1 MRTPMLAA
9 LLLLLFFSCNESGYK
24 SDAKVPIV
32 VASPAVAADS
42 STASPADGLAKYKAE
57 SPGNAGQQPLNS
69 SPSQS
74 AANPDWDRK
83 IVKTADLTV
92 ETKSFARLTERLHR
106 LVRENGGYIAQEE
119 QIRIASRID
128 DDISIKIPVD
138 RFEDFV
144 QQIPADSDQVMDK
157 KVTSQ
162 DVSMEVVDIKSRLE
176 AKKEVRER
184 YLALLRQA
192 HNTQEILTTQQEVDG
207 IQQELEAAAGR
218 INFLSHA
225 ALFSTVNLKFFQIL
239 NPNGIETPSPQPT
252 FLHKIKLSFLVGW
265 EALSSLLLG
274 LMTVWPIWLALGG
287 GVAVWR
293 RYQSRTT
300 KKPA

>member
-1 MRTPMLAA
+1 MRIPMLAA
-9 LLLLLFFSCNESGYK
+9 LLLLLFFSCNQSDYK

-32 VASPAVAADS
+32 VTSPTVAADS
-42 STASPADGLAKYKAE
+42 STASPADGLAKYE
-57 SPGNAGQQPLNS
+57 PVSPGNAGQPHPPQTAP
-69 SPSQS
+69 Q
-74 AANPDWDRK
+74 ANPDWDRK

-92 ETKSFARLTERLHR
+92 ETRSFARLTERIHR

-119 QIRIASRID
+119 QTRIASRID

-176 AKKEVRER
+176 TKKEVRDR

-218 INFLSHA
+218 VNFLSHA
-225 ALFSTVNLKFFQIL
+225 AVFSTVHLKSFQIL